1 VQFIA
6 DGVWDLKEKLAGLD
20 CNSGLEMRVG
30 KPTEVVSDIIDWY
43 SQNEHEGKISGVWM
57 TDDDNTEEK
66 REVASVRELAEQ
78 YGVDFKAWNDEKYYI
93 DE

>member
-6 DGVWDLKEKLAGLD
+6 DGVWDLKEKLKGLG

-30 KPTEVVSDIIDWY
+30 RTAEVVSDIIDWY
-43 SQNEHEGKISGVWM
+43 SQNEHAGKVSGVWI
-57 TDDDNTEEK
+57 TNDDTTEEK
-66 REVASVRELAEQ
+66 KEVASVKKLAEQ
-78 YGVDFKAWNDEKYYI
+78 HGVDFKAWDDEKFYI